1 MTNRRSRV
9 ARIADQRLSS
19 QQAENRQNRQCQTSI
34 PRKRACQNHAL
45 LEIVQGE
52 TPVDVHACTPH
63 RAIEHVLSESVQGPA
78 KCRLLTPARVSIWPL
93 HDDDRLCCFHIVGR
107 V

>member
-9 ARIADQRLSS
+9 ARIACQRLSS

-52 TPVDVHACTPH
+52 TPVDVHATSSY
-63 RAIEHVLSESVQGPA
+63 RARAFGVGSRTGKVSALNS
-78 KCRLLTPARVSIWPL
+78 CARINW
-93 HDDDRLCCFHIVGR
+93 VGS
-107 V
+107 